1 MLDVHRIKKTGQI
14 IYPLGKHDN
23 NYTLCLFP
31 FKRETVNGKRAAIQI
46 VRNEN
51 IVKDRENG

>member
-1 MLDVHRIKKTGQI
+1 MLDVHRIKKTKQI
-14 IYPLGKHDN
+14 VYPMGKHDN

-31 FKRETVNGKRAAIQI
+31 FAKPTSKGKLGAVQI

-51 IVKDRENG
+51 IVKDRETV